1 MSRVF
6 LLLLACALAAPALA
20 QSTPPALPTLVEL
33 KAQLAS
39 GKQIVVS
46 RALGLTSAEE
56 ADFWPAFD
64 ELQAGLAGVEAKR
77 REARAAIAAGGRAAA
92 DGVESLVEADLEH
105 AELLERAWLRLRVA
119 VRPEKLAR
127 YLELERRI
135 AATAML

>member
-64 ELQAGLAGVEAKR
+64 ELQAGLAGVESKR
-77 REARAAIAAGGRAAA
+77 REARAAM
-92 DGVESLVEADLEH
+92 
-105 AELLERAWLRLRVA
+105 
-119 VRPEKLAR
+119 
-127 YLELERRI
+127 RRSSSR
-135 AATAML
+135 

>member
-20 QSTPPALPTLVEL
+20 QSTAPALPTLVEL

-39 GKQIVVS
+39 GKQIVVA
-46 RALGLTSAEE
+46 RAMGLTPAEE
-56 ADFWPAFD
+56 ADFWPVFD
-64 ELQAGLAGVEAKR
+64 ELQRGLAGVDARR

-92 DGVESLVEADLEH
+92 NGVEDLVEADLEY
-105 AELLERAWLRLRVA
+105 AELLERAWQRLRGSLP
-119 VRPEKLAR
+119 PEKLAR

-135 AATAML
+135 AATAMP